1 MSLPPAPAASAPPHH
16 DETPPPD
23 AVEAVVPYIPLVIPV
38 VGALMIFL
46 LAMIAVYMA

>member
-16 DETPPPD
+16 YETPPPD